1 MPARRRPS
9 SSTAA
14 PRRWACVALSA
25 ALGTAAVELARVW
38 RRGSAELPTETEDV
52 SELLEAAGTA
62 TLETIAVV
70 REGYKAVSTRENAV
84 FNLLA
89 AFTVTFGLTRAT
101 TALIRSGKGHGV
113 LRDFVIADKRVHHF
127 VPGIALA
134 LAAGGTSIS
143 VRSKQL
149 DRWLALPFGAGA
161 ALVLDEAALLLE
173 LDDVYWTEEG
183 VLSLQ
188 VSFGGDRHARGRRA
202 GRAAA
207 APGRDLG
214 RHHASASIVI
224 PATTTTAPA
233 IRWRPAGS
241 PSTSAANAVANTTL
255 VSRSAATGAAGA
267 RSSAASTS
275 A

>member
-1 MPARRRPS
+1 VKRDRRALRVD
-9 SSTAA
+9 
-14 PRRWACVALSA
+14 RRTQAMGALALSA

-38 RRGSAELPTETEDV
+38 RRGSAELPAETEGP
-52 SELLEAAGTA
+52 SELLGAAGTA

-101 TALIRSGKGHGV
+101 TTLIRSGKGHGI
-113 LRDFVIADKRVHHF
+113 LRNLSVGQTRVHHF

-188 VSFGGDRHARGRRA
+188 VSFG
-202 GRAAA
+202 
-207 APGRDLG
+207 
-214 RHHASASIVI
+214 
-224 PATTTTAPA
+224 A
-233 IRWRPAGS
+233 IGM
-241 PSTSAANAVANTTL
+241 L
-255 VSRSAATGAAGA
+255 AAGA
-267 RSSAASTS
+267 LAVRLLRRGESSVGLTPAPGS
-275 A
+275 

>member
-1 MPARRRPS
+1 MRKKSRSGLTFDRR
-9 SSTAA
+9 TQAMGA
-14 PRRWACVALSA
+14 VALGGVVGA
-25 ALGTAAVELARVW
+25 GALELVRVW
-38 RRGSAELPTETEDV
+38 RRGSAPLPTETDD
-52 SELLEAAGTA
+52 LLEAASTA

-70 REGYKAVSTRENAV
+70 REGYRAVSTRENAV

-89 AFTVTFGLTRAT
+89 AFTVTFGVTRAT
-101 TALIRSGKGHGV
+101 TAMIRAGRGHGI
-113 LRDFVIADKRVHHF
+113 LRDFSIGQKRVHHF

-188 VSFGGDRHARGRRA
+188 VSFG
-202 GRAAA
+202 
-207 APGRDLG
+207 
-214 RHHASASIVI
+214 
-224 PATTTTAPA
+224 A
-233 IRWRPAGS
+233 IGM
-241 PSTSAANAVANTTL
+241 L
-255 VSRSAATGAAGA
+255 AAGA
-267 RSSAASTS
+267 LAVRLLRRGESSVGLTPAPAW
-275 A
+275 

>member
-1 MPARRRPS
+1 MG
-9 SSTAA
+9 
-14 PRRWACVALSA
+14 VLALSA
-25 ALGTAAVELARVW
+25 ALGTAAVEVGRVW

-89 AFTVTFGLTRAT
+89 AFTTTFGVTRAT

-134 LAAGGTSIS
+134 LASGGTSIG
-143 VRSKQL
+143 VRNKAL

-161 ALVLDEAALLLE
+161 ALVLDEAALRE
-173 LDDVYWTEEG
+173 TSVVFATAVSAV
-183 VLSLQ
+183 VLGEQ
-188 VSFGGDRHARGRRA
+188 AGRR
-202 GRAAA
+202 R
-207 APGRDLG
+207 
-214 RHHASASIVI
+214 I
-224 PATTTTAPA
+224 
-233 IRWRPAGS
+233 
-241 PSTSAANAVANTTL
+241 
-255 VSRSAATGAAGA
+255 AGA
-267 RSSAASTS
+267 VVVVAGITILAL